1 MTAMAHASNN
11 MFKPLSLCVLTVSD
25 TRTAENDTSGDY
37 LCNALRDAGH
47 RLHERTISRD
57 DRYAMR
63 AIVSRWIA
71 DAAVDGVIVTGGTG
85 FTGRDS
91 TPEALLPLLDKE
103 MPGFGELFRALSFE
117 EIGTSTLQSRAF
129 AGLANA
135 TFVFALPGST
145 SACRTAWEKIISAQL
160 DARTKPC
167 NLANLRPRLKE

>member
-1 MTAMAHASNN
+1 MTAAID
-11 MFKPLSLCVLTVSD
+11 FVPLSLCVLTVSD
-25 TRTAENDTSGDY
+25 TRTADNDTSGDW
-37 LCNALRDAGH
+37 LCDALRDAGH
-47 RLHERTISRD
+47 RLHERAISRD
-57 DRYAMR
+57 DRYALR
-63 AIVSRWIA
+63 AIASRWIA

-103 MPGFGELFRALSFE
+103 MPGFGELFRALSFG
-117 EIGTSTLQSRAF
+117 EIDTSTLQSRAF